1 VARVIV
7 GKKPVSHIGRWLTAI
22 GLLLLAVYA
31 GSLLYRA
38 SSSRLALQEFDKAQ
52 SLASHKDATAAANPP
67 SIDLQTYEYDKVDFS
82 LWSKNRV
89 AAYNE
94 NLKNPSSPMAVLR
107 FEKSNLRVPVFAG
120 TDEVTLNRGAG
131 WIEGTARPGVA
142 GNIGIAAHRDS
153 FFRGLK
159 DAATGDKIE
168 LATVARAATYIV
180 DQIEIVV
187 PTDVRVLHPR
197 SAPSLTLVTC
207 YPFYIVGKA
216 PQRFIVHAAL
226 SE

>member
-1 VARVIV
+1 M
-7 GKKPVSHIGRWLTAI
+7 GKKPVSHIGRWLTAT
-22 GLLLLAVYA
+22 GLFLLAVYA

-38 SSSRLALQEFDKAQ
+38 SSSRLALQEFDRAQ
-52 SLASHKDATAAANPP
+52 RLAENKDAKAVANPP

-94 NLKNPSSPMAVLR
+94 NLKNTSSPMAVLR
-107 FEKSNLRVPVFAG
+107 FEKLNLRVPVFAG

-131 WIEGTARPGVA
+131 WIEGTARPGVG

-159 DAATGDKIE
+159 DAAKGDRIE
-168 LATVARAATYIV
+168 LATVARAAIYIV

-187 PTDVRVLHPR
+187 PTDVSVLQPR

-207 YPFYIVGKA
+207 YPFYIMGKA